1 MRIDDAN
8 LTDHAKLAEFYL
20 DKAMQILRPL
30 LEDDLAS
37 LPSDE
42 AWVRARTLQGQ
53 AQVHATLALREQL
66 SRLRGAPRGPPRPP
80 GPAAGWRRGGRKRAP
95 RPSCRGWPP

>member
-66 SRLRGAPRGPPRPP
+66 SRLRGGRGRPPPPPRP
-80 GPAAGWRRGGRKRAP
+80 
-95 RPSCRGWPP
+95 